1 MNRQRKTVGRFPVS
15 IRRMQACDESAF
27 IKTVLPIIIVNANA
41 LAGGRMAVATRLV
54 HAPMV
59 APQPQY
65 RQLPNTRLPLFYINQ
80 FRRRVALFRQQQVH
94 TIANWTSDAA
104 RYQQFRYIAIS
115 LAGLW
120 LARFSD
126 RGRQR

>member
-41 LAGGRMAVATRLV
+41 LAGGRMAVATRPV

-65 RQLPNTRLPLFYINQ
+65 RQLPNTRLHAAFLYQSISAP
-80 FRRRVALFRQQQVH
+80 RRAVSPTASTH
-94 TIANWTSDAA
+94 
-104 RYQQFRYIAIS
+104 
-115 LAGLW
+115 
-120 LARFSD
+120 D
-126 RGRQR
+126 RELD